1 VTTVDTAT
9 SDTAPAP
16 TLEAPPRNWR
26 AATVPRWTVV
36 PLRLYLAV
44 GFLLGTA
51 GRLANWSGWRDEV
64 HGFLGSYLP
73 YAPAF
78 YRPVMNLTLQHVDL
92 FARLVFVGE
101 AFVGLSLFLGA
112 ATRLGAVIGIFLSL
126 NYLLSKGNTP
136 WSVNNDF
143 AFIVGMLAVA
153 FTHAGRTAGL
163 DAWLSRRW
171 PRLWIW

>member
-1 VTTVDTAT
+1 VTTVDTVT
-9 SDTAPAP
+9 SDPAPASD
-16 TLEAPPRNWR
+16 APRRNWR

-36 PLRLYLAV
+36 PLRLYLAA

-64 HGFLGSYLP
+64 HGFLGGYLP

-78 YRPVMNLTLQHVDL
+78 YRPVMSLALQHVDL

-101 AFVGLSLFLGA
+101 ALVGLSLFLGV

-143 AFIVGMLAVA
+143 AFIIGMLVVA
-153 FTHAGRTAGL
+153 LTRAGRTFGL
-163 DAWLSRRW
+163 DVWLSRRW
-171 PRLWIW
+171 SRHWIW